1 MLEIHLIFF
10 NHDVSSALSPITFMP
25 RDLCETAMFSREVK
39 ETLPS
44 YETLSANVATGQC
57 YLIKMSL
64 YTLYE
69 LCFVFILVLTIIV
82 LITYLFMQGLPPW
95 MKHPCFKV
103 KSQ

>member
-1 MLEIHLIFF
+1 
-10 NHDVSSALSPITFMP
+10 MP

-64 YTLYE
+64 FTLYE

-82 LITYLFMQGLPPW
+82 LITYLFIYAGTASLDETPLL
-95 MKHPCFKV
+95 
-103 KSQ
+103 